1 MTDTTELSEL
11 EVLKQRADDMG
22 IEYSPRI
29 GVDALREKVNA
40 KLASTPKNPASY
52 QFNQIRQDALKLV
65 RVRITNLN
73 PSKKESEAEYFSAG
87 NRVIPTITRLVPFE
101 LDTHVEQFLLDQI
114 KNRKF
119 VQVKTVTRDGKSY
132 PERSLR
138 NEFQVEVLP
147 PLTQEELKD
156 LAAEQAKRQ
165 SV

>member
-11 EVLKQRADDMG
+11 DVLKQRADDMG

-40 KLASTPKNPASY
+40 KLASAPKNPTSS
-52 QFNQIRQDALKLV
+52 QFSQLRQEALKLV

-87 NRVIPTITRLVPFE
+87 NAVIPTITRLVPFE
-101 LDTHVEQFLLDQI
+101 LDTHVEQILINQI

-119 VQVKTVTRDGKSY
+119 VQVKTVNRDGKSY

>member
-40 KLASTPKNPASY
+40 KLASTPENTAAY
-52 QFNQIRQDALKLV
+52 EFNQIRQDALKLV

-73 PSKKESEAEYFSAG
+73 PSKKESEAEYFSVG

-101 LDTHVEQFLLDQI
+101 LDTHVEQILLDQI
-114 KNRKF
+114 KDRKF
-119 VQVKTVTRDGKSY
+119 VQVKTVNRDGKSY

-147 PLTQEELKD
+147 PLTEEELKD